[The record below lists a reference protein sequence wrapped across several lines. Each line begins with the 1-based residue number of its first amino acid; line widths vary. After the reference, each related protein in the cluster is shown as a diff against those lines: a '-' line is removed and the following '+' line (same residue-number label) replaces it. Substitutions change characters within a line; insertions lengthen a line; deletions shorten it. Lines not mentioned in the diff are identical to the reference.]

1 MDGTSRQVLHSTG
14 LVWPNA
20 LTLDYDNQILY
31 WMDANRLESSNADGS
46 NRRFLSTTRIFHPF
60 GITFFQNRLYW
71 TDWTLNSVLSAPV
84 NRPTAVSVVI
94 SNLRLDP
101 MGISVV
107 SVERQPAGLLLWY
120 PDRIMMVSTYIILCM
135 CMCTEM
141 KSDVYVCKLYLCNLA
156 SNLYFIMYSSLQSM
170 STKQWRLQSHV
181 LTEYCTWRSHMCL
194 SWWLWFP
201 VGSKWKR
208 LHKYV
213 SWLCVN

>member
-1 MDGTSRQVLHSTG
+1 MKSDVTG

-120 PDRIMMVSTYIILCM
+120 PDRIMMVSTYIIHNI
-135 CMCTEM
+135 
-141 KSDVYVCKLYLCNLA
+141 VYVHVYRNEIRCVCVQVI
-156 SNLYFIMYSSLQSM
+156 FVQFSL
-170 STKQWRLQSHV
+170 KFVFHYV
-181 LTEYCTWRSHMCL
+181 L
-194 SWWLWFP
+194 
-201 VGSKWKR
+201 
-208 LHKYV
+208 
-213 SWLCVN
+213 

>member
-31 WMDANRLESSNADGS
+31 WMDAFLNRLESSNVDGS
-46 NRRFLSTTRIFHPF
+46 NRRLLSTTRILHPF

-71 TDWTLNSVLSAPV
+71 TDWTLNSVLSASV

-120 PDRIMMVSTYIILCM
+120 PDTIMILLMVSTCIHMYRNEISCVCVQVIFAQF
-135 CMCTEM
+135 
-141 KSDVYVCKLYLCNLA
+141 VFHYVL
-156 SNLYFIMYSSLQSM
+156 
-170 STKQWRLQSHV
+170 
-181 LTEYCTWRSHMCL
+181 
-194 SWWLWFP
+194 
-201 VGSKWKR
+201 
-208 LHKYV
+208 
-213 SWLCVN
+213 